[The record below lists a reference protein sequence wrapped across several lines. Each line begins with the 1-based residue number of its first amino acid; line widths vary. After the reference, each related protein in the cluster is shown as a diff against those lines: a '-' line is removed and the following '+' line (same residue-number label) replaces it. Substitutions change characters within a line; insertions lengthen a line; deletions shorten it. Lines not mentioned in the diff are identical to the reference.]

1 MSYKNIFGRFG
12 HHWFT
17 EYDRKMVLIDF
28 SADEYDV
35 EVTFTD
41 GKPDMPFADCTGTET
56 NIDAIM
62 IYYKDGTGRRDP
74 EPFRWQ
80 VTGVFHWSDF
90 STTVGDSNPKTYF
103 WNRSKNRQFF
113 PQTRNEPVAD
123 IVSIRREV
131 RGKFVNFIHMNGIDD
146 SRNNAGVLRVPVNC
160 FNDDARKNLI
170 RFLNTLDMDGIQTFL
185 TIHFERSTI
194 DQLTRLDTEIEFGDL
209 REVLDIAEERN
220 HGNTDDS
227 ADYGN

>member
-1 MSYKNIFGRFG
+1 MSYKNFLGRFG
-12 HHWFT
+12 HRWFT
-17 EYDRKMVLIDF
+17 DYDRKMVLIDF

-41 GKPDMPFADCTGTET
+41 DKPDTPLKDCTGTET
-56 NIDAIM
+56 NVDAIM

-80 VTGVFHWSDF
+80 VTGVFHWGDF
-90 STTVGDSNPKTYF
+90 STTVGDSNPRTYF
-103 WNRSKNRQFF
+103 WNRSKNRKLF
-113 PQTRNEPVAD
+113 PQTRNEPVTD
-123 IVSIRREV
+123 IVAIRREV
-131 RGKFVNFIHMNGIDD
+131 REKFVNFIHMNGIDD
-146 SRNNAGVLRVPVNC
+146 NSNKTGVLRVPVNC

-170 RFLNTLDMDGIQTFL
+170 RFLNTLEMDGIQTFL

-194 DQLTRLDTEIEFGDL
+194 DQLTRLDTEMEFGDL
-209 REVLDIAEERN
+209 AEVLEIAEERN

>member
-1 MSYKNIFGRFG
+1 MSYKNILGRFG
-12 HHWFT
+12 HRWFM
-17 EYDRKMVLIDF
+17 EFDRKMVLHDF
-28 SADEYDV
+28 PETDYSV

-41 GKPDMPFADCTGTET
+41 GKPDTLLKDCTGTET

-62 IYYKDGTGRRDP
+62 IYYKDGTNLRDP

-90 STTVGDSNPKTYF
+90 SAVVGDSNPKTYF
-103 WNRSKNRQFF
+103 WTRSKNRKFF

-131 RGKFVNFIHMNGIDD
+131 REKFVNFIHMNGIDD
-146 SRNNAGVLRVPVNC
+146 NSNKTGVLRVPVNC

-194 DQLTRLDTEIEFGDL
+194 DQLTRLDTEMEFGDL
-209 REVLDIAEERN
+209 AEVLEIAEERN